1 MNAIIVN
8 GLKTLSMKV
17 YVLSMVYRWVKP
29 KMLLVVN
36 CSSLLKA
43 FVDKVVNTKAQSHLN
58 QPPTL
63 AILLSAVRI
72 YLPSMRGQVHMTFLK
87 IDIGN
92 PVLVCGPMKFLLIK
106 LCTA

>member
-43 FVDKVVNTKAQSHLN
+43 FVDKVVNTKAQSNLN

-72 YLPSMRGQVHMTFLK
+72 YLPSVRGQVHMTFL
-87 IDIGN
+87 
-92 PVLVCGPMKFLLIK
+92 
-106 LCTA
+106 